1 MKVVLPVRV
10 HRRDLKKVPEGAED
24 AAAHPLIEHLKE
36 VSKEREELYPLS
48 GKGID
53 YKKTKQLTEPCT
65 VVKLHGFRTPP
76 VWMPGDDNRVIRK
89 AREVLL
95 TLKMLFPPD
104 VDGERLLDGLHE
116 TLAAVAEEVKSVPF
130 DDIRRT
136 CEVVMDQR
144 EIRDRME
151 RGDLEHDGRRLVAL
165 VGEGTRPARRYT
177 DVRRHHRIA
186 GPKPDPHVP
195 FEVPE
200 GHGFEPLEL
209 ELPYSGGKMKFMP
222 IYEGELFAVA
232 GANAQGKTT
241 LVNAIEAGQDD
252 HAPGDGREYC
262 ITVRSTARA
271 EAGIRR
277 MNGEDVSMFF
287 KKLPPGYE
295 GGPDNVIGL
304 ASGSIKMAYEI
315 QKAVEEG
322 KKIIFIDEDRAAVN
336 LLVPGVL
343 TKELEGIRTLV
354 EVKDEILSRGTTLV
368 AATGVL
374 DDLTA
379 AADRAI
385 VMVEHRAE
393 PLDLEEFRLE
403 LADYYEERANKYR
416 EEAGSPLPERHHRV
430 G

>member
-1 MKVVLPVRV
+1 MVLPVRI
-10 HRRDLKKVPEGAED
+10 HRRDLKKIPEGAED
-24 AAAHPLIEHLKE
+24 AGAHPIIEHLKE
-36 VSKEREELYPLS
+36 VSKDREELYPLS
-48 GKGID
+48 GKEID

-65 VVKLHGFRTPP
+65 VVRLHGFRTPP
-76 VWMPGDDNRVIRK
+76 IWMPGKDNRVIRK
-89 AREVLL
+89 ARELLL

-104 VDGERLLDGLHE
+104 LDGEALTDRIHE
-116 TLAAVAEEVKSVPF
+116 TLVAVVEEVKSVPF
-130 DDIRRT
+130 EAIRET
-136 CEVVMDQR
+136 CDVVLDQR
-144 EIRDRME
+144 ELRKRME
-151 RGDLEHDGRRLVAL
+151 DGRLIHDGRNVVAL

-177 DVRRHHRIA
+177 NVRRHHRIA
-186 GPKPDPHVP
+186 GPKPEPHIP

-200 GHGFEPLEL
+200 GNGFEPLEIK
-209 ELPYSGGKMKFMP
+209 LPHSREKIKFMP

-287 KKLPPGYE
+287 KRLPPGYK
-295 GGPDNVIGL
+295 GSPDNVIGL

-322 KKIIFIDEDRAAVN
+322 KKMIFIDEDRAAVN

-354 EVKDEILSRGTTLV
+354 EVKDEILSRGVTIV

-379 AADRAI
+379 AADRAV
-385 VMVEHRAE
+385 VMVEHRVE
-393 PLDLEEFRLE
+393 PLDLRSFRLE
-403 LADYYEERANKYR
+403 LAEYYEERAERYR
-416 EEAGSPLPERHHRV
+416 KEAGSPLPERRHRV